1 MRWPSLRA
9 LVFLRRIA
17 RSLDR
22 SAAADEELVRL
33 ARSAVDSAF
42 PRRRPSRP
50 FEIGTRP
57 ACSRARS
64 VVSDRRRQNPRLG
77 S

>member
-17 RSLDR
+17 RALDR

-33 ARSAVDSAF
+33 ARSAFDNF
-42 PRRRPSRP
+42 
-50 FEIGTRP
+50 IGG
-57 ACSRARS
+57 A
-64 VVSDRRRQNPRLG
+64 SDEAAAA
-77 S
+77 